1 MKKMVK
7 SSIHNLTRPL
17 ARRPPYKEPRKR
29 VLIFCEG
36 TVTEPQYFD
45 DFRRH
50 EQNPL
55 VDVVIDEGGV
65 SPKTLVERAVLK
77 KKAAEKEAKRFRDE
91 NLKYDE
97 VWCVYDIDS
106 HPKLADAF
114 QQARD
119 NEIKLAVS
127 NPCFELWLLLH
138 FTDQTAY
145 IERDKLSVMLRKH
158 LVGYK
163 KRVDFEKLKRRY
175 TNAVKRAILLNK
187 RCEENGDKGGN
198 PSTGVYELTERIV
211 ALSVE
216 ARTNR

>member
-17 ARRPPYKEPRKR
+17 ARRPPYREPRKR

-50 EQNPL
+50 EHNPL

-65 SPKTLVERAVLK
+65 SPKTLVERAAQK
-77 KKAAEKEAKRFRDE
+77 KKTAEKEAERFRDE
-91 NLKYDE
+91 HLKYDE
-97 VWCVYDIDS
+97 VWCVYDVDA

-138 FTDQTAY
+138 FSDQTAH
-145 IERDKLSVMLRKH
+145 IERDKVRFMLRKH
-158 LVGYK
+158 LPGYK
-163 KRVDFEKLKRRY
+163 KRVDFEKLKSRY
-175 TNAVKRAILLNK
+175 TDAVKRANLLKK
-187 RCEENGDKGGN
+187 RCQENGDEGAN
-198 PSTGVYELTERIV
+198 PSTGVHKLTERIV
-211 ALSVE
+211 ALSIE
-216 ARTNR
+216 ARKRR